1 MAKVPG
7 ITPESVWDYFVEAM
21 LPGIIRW
28 QARSKSE
35 VDSPMLGDLLLN
47 VAHKVVHISEVIFKI
62 FQKIYSALPPDI
74 D

>member
-1 MAKVPG
+1 
-7 ITPESVWDYFVEAM
+7 M

-47 VAHKVVHISEVIFKI
+47 VAHKVVHISEVILKI
-62 FQKIYSALPPDI
+62 FVHLCNHEYDNIMEYVVDYRY
-74 D
+74 